1 VATDNAWGRFR
12 QWRRH
17 RPFWGGLF
25 LILAGLELFFSAN
38 LTLADMEVH
47 FGQEGYLSYL
57 LPIILLICGALVWV
71 TPAQRLFYGIIGL
84 VTALYSFLGLN
95 LGGFGV
101 GMLIGIVGGALA
113 IAWGPPRAPAAPA
126 TAEADAE
133 PESSPFFPHSSEP
146 EDAGD
151 ETEPERDIAIAG
163 SDLPPR
169 APYSSDPPT
178 EILPGFGDEGP
189 PRPAKDRSVHR
200 KAFVITLV
208 PLLVSAVVLVSGG
221 HSPARAAECPDGSRS
236 AAEAMKEAARQSAP
250 TKKKTATTAKPRSS
264 SKAPAKAKAP
274 DEKDKADPDGKAT
287 PSASPSPTEDGSG
300 NPIVD
305 GWNEFVDG
313 VKDLV
318 GAGDDQVTPS
328 PTPAEPSPSAP
339 APGEPAP
346 TVTPD
351 PTVPGVPV
359 PSGSATPSGSA
370 SPSPT
375 PNKSDVP
382 CLGPRVFK
390 VAGPDD
396 VPQVSIKGG
405 LLEADKLTMYNSTY
419 DGTINL
425 ETANGTIKALKFS
438 MDKAV
443 NDAFSLTIPEAGGHT
458 TLIKSKQ
465 LITDKNVKFY
475 TPNFQGK
482 LFGLIPVTFTPE
494 SPPPL
499 TLPILWFTDVKIN
512 LAFVRCDTLTAKPIA
527 ITEK

>member
-95 LGGFGV
+95 LGGFGI
-101 GMLIGIVGGALA
+101 GMLIGIVGGALV
-113 IAWGPPRAPAAPA
+113 IAWGPPRIAPTPA

-133 PESSPFFPHSSEP
+133 PASSPSPSPSPSPSSEP
-146 EDAGD
+146 DDAED
-151 ETEPERDIAIAG
+151 ERDIAIAG

-178 EILPGFGDEGP
+178 EILPGFGEEGP
-189 PRPAKDRSVHR
+189 PRTAKDRSVHR

-236 AAEAMKEAARQSAP
+236 AAEAKKEAARQSAP
-250 TKKKTATTAKPRSS
+250 TKKTAAIAKPRSS

-274 DEKDKADPDGKAT
+274 DEKDKADPDGKAA
-287 PSASPSPTEDGSG
+287 PSASPSPSEDGSG

-318 GAGDDQVTPS
+318 GVGDEPTPS
-328 PTPAEPSPSAP
+328 PTPAEPSPSTPEPTPTGTPGP
-339 APGEPAP
+339 A
-346 TVTPD
+346 D

-359 PSGSATPSGSA
+359 PSGSPIPSGSA

-396 VPQVSIKGG
+396 VPRVSIKGG
-405 LLEADKLTMYNSTY
+405 LLEADKLTMYDSTY
-419 DGTINL
+419 DGTIDL

-499 TLPILWFTDVKIN
+499 TLPVLWFTDVKIN